1 MEWVVDALGCDSAS
15 LRNPAR
21 LGLIFQKIIDSL
33 GLRPVGDP
41 VWHRFPAPGGVT
53 GLWLLSESHLCC
65 HTFPETGYAAF
76 NLYCCRPRPE
86 LDWQAALAAEL
97 GATSVSVRRLP
108 RGGLV
113 AGE

>member
-1 MEWVVDALGCDSAS
+1 MEWVVDALGCDSAR

-21 LGLIFQKIIDSL
+21 LGMIFQKIIDSL
-33 GLRPVGDP
+33 GLRPIGEP
-41 VWHRFPAPGGVT
+41 LWHEFPAPGGVT
-53 GLWLLSESHLCC
+53 GLWLLSESHLSC